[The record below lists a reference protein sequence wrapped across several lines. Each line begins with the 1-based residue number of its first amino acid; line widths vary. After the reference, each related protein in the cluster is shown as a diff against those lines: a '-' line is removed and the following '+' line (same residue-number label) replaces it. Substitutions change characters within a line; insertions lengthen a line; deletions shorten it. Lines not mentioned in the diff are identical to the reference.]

1 MALELYEVFLKKK
14 SKIRFG
20 SFNKIRKKILDVV
33 NFETY

>member
-1 MALELYEVFLKKK
+1 MAPELYEALK
-14 SKIRFG
+14 KIRFG